1 MQEEATQR
9 LGLTQKEQLL
19 IGQLCQSLQQTSL
32 YILLGVPEDA
42 NSKQIRDA
50 YYNLS
55 RIWHPDRFFRRDVGD
70 YGSQIESIFTAFT
83 NAYQTLSDDSKR
95 SAYDQELQAE
105 RAENPTQ
112 HVPQDKGRP
121 ATKDADPE
129 EGPDPSTPVESDD
142 SKPGARRA
150 ARDDDEE
157 GSTILDTQ
165 AASKRSAAKKVKA
178 RDAVR
183 KLRASRRAMKARY
196 RKRVIA
202 QMRKEIRGTTQRAQT
217 HYQNGKQELE
227 EGRPLKAE
235 SALYLAVKLS
245 PKNETYRADFEEA
258 KRQSRHI
265 RSEGFIS
272 AAGSAEQYGK
282 LQEALYNYRKAVECG
297 CQDARVFHRIG
308 LLIKRVERDDREALA
323 SFRAAVLKAPDNP
336 EYRLTL
342 ADMYAQQ
349 GLSLNARREYQAV
362 IRVIKNDQKNSDKNS
377 EHLARAREMLRKMM
391 TGLLS

>member
-1 MQEEATQR
+1 VQEEATQG

-19 IGQLCQSLQQTSL
+19 IGKLYQSLQQASL
-32 YILLGVPEDA
+32 YSLLGIPSDA
-42 NSKQIRDA
+42 NSNQIRDA

-55 RIWHPDRFFRRDVGD
+55 RVWHPDRFFRRDVGD
-70 YGSQIESIFTAFT
+70 HGPQIEAIFTAFT
-83 NAYQTLSDDSKR
+83 RAYQTLSDDSKR
-95 SAYDQELQAE
+95 AVYDQELQAE
-105 RAENPTQ
+105 RAGDSTQ
-112 HVPQDKGRP
+112 HAPQADVRP
-121 ATKDADPE
+121 ATKAAKPE
-129 EGPDPSTPVESDD
+129 EGSDPSISVESGD
-142 SKPGARRA
+142 SKPRA
-150 ARDDDEE
+150 KRAVRDDDEE

-165 AASKRSAAKKVKA
+165 AASSRRAAKKVKA

-183 KLRASRRAMKARY
+183 KLRASRQAMKARY

-217 HYQNGKQELE
+217 HYRNGKQELE

-235 SALYLAVKLS
+235 SALYLAVKLN

-258 KRQSRHI
+258 KRQSRQI

-282 LQEALYNYRKAVECG
+282 LQEALYNYRKAVECD

-308 LLIKRVERDDREALA
+308 LLIKRIERDDREALA

-362 IRVIKNDQKNSDKNS
+362 IRVIKNDRKNSDKNK